1 MKTRYIFTDSSLETI
16 YNSFVVES
24 DEIHETMIS
33 DLQEINEDKSIRKN
47 IIFFNSE
54 FLNSCS
60 LNEYDKTDND
70 KLLKAKFF
78 SSHVDQLLLNPS
90 ELTFFSSSIDNI
102 GIWGESYYLDKLKNK
117 TLNLRKSFFIP
128 DYLLFFEQKNVVA
141 NLGSHYL
148 LRLEDGRGYSGQQQ
162 KINALLESNIQIL
175 NDLDVLDVSSK
186 ELECLQNLEHSLNEF
201 DLSSQVYNF
210 HTNHSSQL
218 NILKTPLNI
227 NRLLY
232 LDVISV
238 GEFRN
243 FAIPLL
249 TTFLLSISINITIES
264 QNKLVSKETKQL
276 FSNLGNQSVRLINPK
291 AQIDQLI
298 SELQILD
305 NKSKFDF
312 KILDFLNNY
321 QLDELE
327 SIEVNLDEQFTTLYL
342 DGLSSEKLMIL
353 INLLNSSGL
362 STEENFAEVQNK
374 LKGSIKVFLYE

>member
-60 LNEYDKTDND
+60 LNEYNKSDND

-90 ELTFFSSSIDNI
+90 ELTFFPSSIDNI
-102 GIWGESYYLDKLKNK
+102 GIWGESCYLDKLKSK
-117 TLNLRKSFFIP
+117 TFNLRKSFFIP

-141 NLGSHYL
+141 NLGSHYS
-148 LRLEDGRGYSGQQQ
+148 LRLEDGRGYSGRQQ

-175 NDLDVLDVSSK
+175 NDLDVLDVSPK
-186 ELECLQNLEHSLNEF
+186 ELECLQNLEHSLNKF

-210 HTNHSSQL
+210 HTNHSSRL

-232 LDVISV
+232 LDVIGV

-249 TTFLLSISINITIES
+249 IALLLSISINVTIES
-264 QNKLVSKETKQL
+264 QNELVSKETKQL

-291 AQIDQLI
+291 AQIDQLV
-298 SELQILD
+298 SELQITD
-305 NKSKFDF
+305 NKSQFDIKF
-312 KILDFLNNY
+312 LDFLYNY
-321 QLDELE
+321 PVDELE

-342 DGLSSEKLMIL
+342 DGLSSEKLIIL

-362 STEENFAEVQNK
+362 STEENFAEAQNK

>member
-24 DEIHETMIS
+24 DQIHQTMIS

-54 FLNSCS
+54 SLNSCS

-90 ELTFFSSSIDNI
+90 ELTFFPSSIDNI

-128 DYLLFFEQKNVVA
+128 DYLLFFEQKNIVA

-162 KINALLESNIQIL
+162 KFNALLESNIQIL
-175 NDLDVLDVSSK
+175 NDLDVLDVSPM

-264 QNKLVSKETKQL
+264 QNKLVSKETKKL

-291 AQIDQLI
+291 VQIDQLI

-305 NKSKFDF
+305 NKSKFNF

-327 SIEVNLDEQFTTLYL
+327 SIEVNLDEQFTTLNL
-342 DGLSSEKLMIL
+342 DGLSSEKLIIL

-362 STEENFAEVQNK
+362 STEENFAEAQNK

>member
-60 LNEYDKTDND
+60 LNEYNKSDND

-90 ELTFFSSSIDNI
+90 ELSFFSSSIDNI
-102 GIWGESYYLDKLKNK
+102 GIWGESCYLDELKNK

-141 NLGSHYL
+141 NLGSHYS
-148 LRLEDGRGYSGQQQ
+148 LRLEDGRGYSGRQQ

-175 NDLDVLDVSSK
+175 NDLDVLDVSPK
-186 ELECLQNLEHSLNEF
+186 ELECLQNLEHSLNKF

-218 NILKTPLNI
+218 NILKTPFNF

-249 TTFLLSISINITIES
+249 TTFLLSISINITVES

-298 SELQILD
+298 NELQILD
-305 NKSKFDF
+305 NKSKFNF

>member
-16 YNSFVVES
+16 YDSFVVEG
-24 DEIHETMIS
+24 DQVHQTMIS
-33 DLQEINEDKSIRKN
+33 DLQEINTDKSIRKN

-60 LNEYDKTDND
+60 LNEFDKSDDD

-90 ELTFFSSSIDNI
+90 ELSFFSSSIDNI
-102 GIWGESYYLDKLKNK
+102 GIWGESCYLDELKNK
-117 TLNLRKSFFIP
+117 ALNLRKSFFIP

-141 NLGSHYL
+141 NLGSHYS
-148 LRLEDGRGYSGQQQ
+148 LRLEDGRGYSGRQQ

-175 NDLDVLDVSSK
+175 NDLDVLDVSPK
-186 ELECLQNLEHSLNEF
+186 ELECLQNLKHSLNKF

-218 NILKTPLNI
+218 NILKTPFNF

-232 LDVISV
+232 LDVIGV

-264 QNKLVSKETKQL
+264 QNKLVSKEIKQL

-291 AQIDQLI
+291 AQIDQLV
-298 SELQILD
+298 SELQITD
-305 NKSKFDF
+305 NKSQFDI
-312 KILDFLNNY
+312 KALDFLYNY
-321 QLDELE
+321 PVDELE

-342 DGLSSEKLMIL
+342 DGLSSEKLLIL
-353 INLLNSSGL
+353 VNLLNSSGL
-362 STEENFAEVQNK
+362 STEENFVEAQNK

>member
-1 MKTRYIFTDSSLETI
+1 MKTRYIFTDSNLETI
-16 YNSFVVES
+16 YDSFVVEG
-24 DEIHETMIS
+24 DQVHQTMIS
-33 DLQEINEDKSIRKN
+33 DLQEINTDKSIRKN

-60 LNEYDKTDND
+60 LNEFDKSDDD

-90 ELTFFSSSIDNI
+90 ELTFFPSSIDNI
-102 GIWGESYYLDKLKNK
+102 GIWGESCYLDKLKSK
-117 TLNLRKSFFIP
+117 TFNLRKSFFIP

-141 NLGSHYL
+141 NLGSHYS
-148 LRLEDGRGYSGQQQ
+148 LRLEDGRGYSGRQQ

-175 NDLDVLDVSSK
+175 NDLDVLDVSPK
-186 ELECLQNLEHSLNEF
+186 ELECLQNLEHSLNKF

-232 LDVISV
+232 LDVIGV

-249 TTFLLSISINITIES
+249 IALLLSISINVTIES
-264 QNKLVSKETKQL
+264 QNELVSKETKQL

-291 AQIDQLI
+291 AQIDQLVN
-298 SELQILD
+298 ELQITD
-305 NKSKFDF
+305 NKSQFDIKF
-312 KILDFLNNY
+312 LDFLYNY
-321 QLDELE
+321 PVDELE

-353 INLLNSSGL
+353 KNLLNSSGL

>member
-16 YNSFVVES
+16 YNSFVVEN

-60 LNEYDKTDND
+60 LNEYDKSDND

-90 ELTFFSSSIDNI
+90 ELTFFPSSIDNI
-102 GIWGESYYLDKLKNK
+102 GIWGESSYLDKLKNK

-128 DYLLFFEQKNVVA
+128 DYLLFFEQKNIVA
-141 NLGSHYL
+141 NLGAHYL

-175 NDLDVLDVSSK
+175 NDLNVLDVSPM

-305 NKSKFDF
+305 NKSKFNF

-362 STEENFAEVQNK
+362 LTEENFAEVQNK

>member
-1 MKTRYIFTDSSLETI
+1 MKTRYIFTDSNLETI

-24 DEIHETMIS
+24 DQIHQTMIS

-60 LNEYDKTDND
+60 LNEYDKSDND

-90 ELTFFSSSIDNI
+90 ELSFFSSSIDNI
-102 GIWGESYYLDKLKNK
+102 GIWGESCYLDELKNK

-141 NLGSHYL
+141 NLGSHYS

-175 NDLDVLDVSSK
+175 NDLDVLDVSPM

-227 NRLLY
+227 NRLLF

-291 AQIDQLI
+291 AQIDQLV
-298 SELQILD
+298 SELQITD
-305 NKSKFDF
+305 TKSKFNF

-353 INLLNSSGL
+353 KNLLNSSGL

>member
-60 LNEYDKTDND
+60 LNEYNKSDND

-90 ELTFFSSSIDNI
+90 ELTFFPSSIDNI
-102 GIWGESYYLDKLKNK
+102 GIWGESCYLDELKNK

-186 ELECLQNLEHSLNEF
+186 ELECLQNLEHSLNKF

-305 NKSKFDF
+305 NKSKFNF

>member
-60 LNEYDKTDND
+60 LNDYNKSDND

-90 ELTFFSSSIDNI
+90 ELSFFSSSIDNI
-102 GIWGESYYLDKLKNK
+102 GIWGESCYLDELKNK

-141 NLGSHYL
+141 NLGSHYS

-162 KINALLESNIQIL
+162 KINVLLESNIQIL
-175 NDLDVLDVSSK
+175 NDLDVLDVSPM

-264 QNKLVSKETKQL
+264 QNKLVSKETKKL

-291 AQIDQLI
+291 VQIDQLV
-298 SELQILD
+298 SELQITD
-305 NKSKFDF
+305 NKSQFDI
-312 KILDFLNNY
+312 KALDFLNNY
-321 QLDELE
+321 QVEELE
-327 SIEVNLDEQFTTLYL
+327 SIEVNLDEQFTTLNL
-342 DGLSSEKLMIL
+342 DGLSSEKLIIL

-362 STEENFAEVQNK
+362 STEENFVETQNK

>member
-1 MKTRYIFTDSSLETI
+1 MKTRYIFTDSNLETI
-16 YNSFVVES
+16 YNSFVVEN
-24 DEIHETMIS
+24 DQIHQTMIS
-33 DLQEINEDKSIRKN
+33 DLQEINEDQSIRKN

-60 LNEYDKTDND
+60 LNEYDKSDND

-90 ELTFFSSSIDNI
+90 ELTFFPSSIDNI

-128 DYLLFFEQKNVVA
+128 DYLLFFEQKNIVA

-175 NDLDVLDVSSK
+175 NDLDVLDVSPM

-353 INLLNSSGL
+353 KNLLNSSGL

>member
-1 MKTRYIFTDSSLETI
+1 MKTRYIFTDSNLETI
-16 YNSFVVES
+16 YDSFVVEG
-24 DEIHETMIS
+24 DQVHQTMIS
-33 DLQEINEDKSIRKN
+33 DLQEINTDKSIRKN

-54 FLNSCS
+54 LLNSCS
-60 LNEYDKTDND
+60 LNEFDKSDDD

-90 ELTFFSSSIDNI
+90 ELTFFPSSIDNI
-102 GIWGESYYLDKLKNK
+102 GIWGESCYLDKLKSK
-117 TLNLRKSFFIP
+117 TFNLRKSFFIP

-148 LRLEDGRGYSGQQQ
+148 LRLKDGRGYSGHQQ

-175 NDLDVLDVSSK
+175 NDLDVLDASPK
-186 ELECLQNLEHSLNEF
+186 QLECLQNLEHSLYKF
-201 DLSSQVYNF
+201 DLSSQVHNF

-232 LDVISV
+232 LDVIGV

-249 TTFLLSISINITIES
+249 IAFLLSISINVTIES
-264 QNKLVSKETKQL
+264 QNELVSKETKQL

-291 AQIDQLI
+291 AQIDQLV
-298 SELQILD
+298 SELQITD
-305 NKSKFDF
+305 NKSQFDIKF
-312 KILDFLNNY
+312 LDFLYNY
-321 QLDELE
+321 PVDELE

-342 DGLSSEKLMIL
+342 DGLSSEKLLIL
-353 INLLNSSGL
+353 VNLLNSSGL
-362 STEENFAEVQNK
+362 STEENFVEAQNK

>member
-1 MKTRYIFTDSSLETI
+1 MKTRYIFTDSSLEII

-60 LNEYDKTDND
+60 LNEYDKSDND

-78 SSHVDQLLLNPS
+78 SSHIDQLLLNPS
-90 ELTFFSSSIDNI
+90 ELSFFPSSIDNI
-102 GIWGESYYLDKLKNK
+102 GIWGESCYLDELKNK
-117 TLNLRKSFFIP
+117 ALNLRKSFFIP

-141 NLGSHYL
+141 NLGSHYS
-148 LRLEDGRGYSGQQQ
+148 LRLEDGRGYSGHQQ

-175 NDLDVLDVSSK
+175 NDLDVLDVSPK
-186 ELECLQNLEHSLNEF
+186 ELECLQNLDHSLNKF

-232 LDVISV
+232 LDVIDLS
-238 GEFRN
+238 EFRN
-243 FAIPLL
+243 FAILLL

-264 QNKLVSKETKQL
+264 QTKLVSKETKQL

-291 AQIDQLI
+291 AQIDQLV
-298 SELQILD
+298 SELQITE
-305 NKSKFDF
+305 NKSKFDI

-321 QLDELE
+321 QVDELE

-342 DGLSSEKLMIL
+342 DGISSEKLIIL

-362 STEENFAEVQNK
+362 STEENFEEVQNK

>member
-1 MKTRYIFTDSSLETI
+1 MKTRYIFTDSNLETI
-16 YNSFVVES
+16 YDSFVVEG
-24 DEIHETMIS
+24 DQVHQTMIS
-33 DLQEINEDKSIRKN
+33 DLQEINTDKSIRKN

-60 LNEYDKTDND
+60 LNEFDKSDDD

-90 ELTFFSSSIDNI
+90 ELTFFPSSIDNI
-102 GIWGESYYLDKLKNK
+102 GIWGESCYLDKLKSK
-117 TLNLRKSFFIP
+117 TFNLRKSFFIP

-141 NLGSHYL
+141 NLGSHYS
-148 LRLEDGRGYSGQQQ
+148 LRLEDGRGYSGRQQ

-175 NDLDVLDVSSK
+175 NDLDVLDVSPK
-186 ELECLQNLEHSLNEF
+186 ELECLQNLEHSLNKF

-232 LDVISV
+232 LDVIGV

-291 AQIDQLI
+291 AQIDQLV
-298 SELQILD
+298 SELQITD
-305 NKSKFDF
+305 NKSQFDIKF
-312 KILDFLNNY
+312 LDFLYNY
-321 QLDELE
+321 PVDELE

-342 DGLSSEKLMIL
+342 DGLSSEKLIIL

-362 STEENFAEVQNK
+362 STEENFAEAQNK

>member
-60 LNEYDKTDND
+60 LNEYNKSDND

-90 ELTFFSSSIDNI
+90 ELSFFSSSIDNI
-102 GIWGESYYLDKLKNK
+102 GIWGESCYLDELKNK

>member
-1 MKTRYIFTDSSLETI
+1 MKTRYIFTDSNLETI
-16 YNSFVVES
+16 YDSFVVEG
-24 DEIHETMIS
+24 DQVHQTMIS
-33 DLQEINEDKSIRKN
+33 DLQEINTDKSIRKN

-60 LNEYDKTDND
+60 LNEFDKSDDD

-90 ELTFFSSSIDNI
+90 ELTFFPSSIDNI
-102 GIWGESYYLDKLKNK
+102 GIWGESCYLDKLKSK
-117 TLNLRKSFFIP
+117 TFNLRKSFFIP

-141 NLGSHYL
+141 NLGSHYS
-148 LRLEDGRGYSGQQQ
+148 LRLEDGRGYSGRQQ

-175 NDLDVLDVSSK
+175 NDLDVLDVSPK
-186 ELECLQNLEHSLNEF
+186 ELECLQNLEHSLNKF

-232 LDVISV
+232 LDVIGV

-249 TTFLLSISINITIES
+249 IALFLSISINVTIES
-264 QNKLVSKETKQL
+264 QNELVSKETKQL

-291 AQIDQLI
+291 AQIDQLV
-298 SELQILD
+298 SELQITD

-312 KILDFLNNY
+312 EILDFLNNY

-342 DGLSSEKLMIL
+342 DGLSSEKLLIL
-353 INLLNSSGL
+353 VNLLNSSGL
-362 STEENFAEVQNK
+362 STEENFVEAQNK

>member
-1 MKTRYIFTDSSLETI
+1 MKTRYIFTDSNLETI
-16 YNSFVVES
+16 YDSFVVEG
-24 DEIHETMIS
+24 DQVHQTMIS
-33 DLQEINEDKSIRKN
+33 DLQEINTDKSIRKN

-60 LNEYDKTDND
+60 LNEFDKSDDD

-90 ELTFFSSSIDNI
+90 ELTFFPSSIDNI
-102 GIWGESYYLDKLKNK
+102 GIWGESSYLDELKNK

-141 NLGSHYL
+141 NLGSHYS
-148 LRLEDGRGYSGQQQ
+148 LRLEDGRGYSGRQQ

-175 NDLDVLDVSSK
+175 NDLDVLDVSPK
-186 ELECLQNLEHSLNEF
+186 ELECLQNLEHSLNKF

-232 LDVISV
+232 LDVIGV

-249 TTFLLSISINITIES
+249 IALFLSISINVTIES
-264 QNKLVSKETKQL
+264 QNELVSKETKQL

-291 AQIDQLI
+291 AQIDQLV
-298 SELQILD
+298 SELQITD
-305 NKSKFDF
+305 NKSQFDIKF
-312 KILDFLNNY
+312 LDFLYNY
-321 QLDELE
+321 PVDELE

-342 DGLSSEKLMIL
+342 DGLSSEKLIIL

-362 STEENFAEVQNK
+362 STEENFAEAQNK

>member
-1 MKTRYIFTDSSLETI
+1 MKTRYIFTDSNLETI
-16 YNSFVVES
+16 YDSFVVEG
-24 DEIHETMIS
+24 DQVHQTMIS
-33 DLQEINEDKSIRKN
+33 DLQEINTDKSIRKN

-54 FLNSCS
+54 LLNSCS
-60 LNEYDKTDND
+60 LNEFDKSDDD

-90 ELTFFSSSIDNI
+90 ELTFFPSSIDNI
-102 GIWGESYYLDKLKNK
+102 GIWGESCYLDKLKSK
-117 TLNLRKSFFIP
+117 TFNLRKSFFIP

-148 LRLEDGRGYSGQQQ
+148 LRLKDGRGYSGHQQ

-175 NDLDVLDVSSK
+175 NDLDVLDASPK
-186 ELECLQNLEHSLNEF
+186 QLECLQNLEHSLYKF
-201 DLSSQVYNF
+201 DLSSQVHNF

-232 LDVISV
+232 LDVIGV

-249 TTFLLSISINITIES
+249 IAFLLSISINVTIES
-264 QNKLVSKETKQL
+264 QNELVSKETKQL

-291 AQIDQLI
+291 VQIDQLV
-298 SELQILD
+298 SELQITD
-305 NKSKFDF
+305 NKSQFDIKF
-312 KILDFLNNY
+312 LDFLNNY
-321 QLDELE
+321 PIDELE

-342 DGLSSEKLMIL
+342 DGLSSEKLLIL

-362 STEENFAEVQNK
+362 STEENFVEAQNK

>member
-1 MKTRYIFTDSSLETI
+1 MKTRYIFTDSNLETI
-16 YNSFVVES
+16 YDSFVVEG
-24 DEIHETMIS
+24 DQVHQTMIS
-33 DLQEINEDKSIRKN
+33 DLQEINTDKSIRKN

-60 LNEYDKTDND
+60 LNEFDKSDDD

-90 ELTFFSSSIDNI
+90 ELTFFPSSIDNI
-102 GIWGESYYLDKLKNK
+102 GIWGESCYLDKLKSK
-117 TLNLRKSFFIP
+117 TFNLRKSFFIP

-141 NLGSHYL
+141 NLGSHYS
-148 LRLEDGRGYSGQQQ
+148 LRLEDGRGYSGRQQ

-175 NDLDVLDVSSK
+175 NDLDVLDVSPK
-186 ELECLQNLEHSLNEF
+186 ELECLQNLEHSLNKF

-232 LDVISV
+232 LDVIGV

-249 TTFLLSISINITIES
+249 IALFLSISINVTIES
-264 QNKLVSKETKQL
+264 QNELVSKETKQL

-291 AQIDQLI
+291 AQIDQLV
-298 SELQILD
+298 SELQITD
-305 NKSKFDF
+305 NKSQFDIKF
-312 KILDFLNNY
+312 LDFLYNY
-321 QLDELE
+321 PVDELE

-342 DGLSSEKLMIL
+342 DGLSSEKLIIL

-362 STEENFAEVQNK
+362 STEENFAEAQNK

>member
-60 LNEYDKTDND
+60 LNEYNKSDND

-90 ELTFFSSSIDNI
+90 ELSFFSSSIDNI
-102 GIWGESYYLDKLKNK
+102 GIWGESCYLDELKNK

-141 NLGSHYL
+141 NLGSHYS
-148 LRLEDGRGYSGQQQ
+148 LRLEDGRGYSGRQQ

>member
-60 LNEYDKTDND
+60 LNEYNKSDND

-90 ELTFFSSSIDNI
+90 ELSFFSSSIDNI
-102 GIWGESYYLDKLKNK
+102 GIWGESCYLDELKNK

-175 NDLDVLDVSSK
+175 NDLDVLDVSPM

-227 NRLLY
+227 NRLLF

-305 NKSKFDF
+305 NKSKFNF

>member
-60 LNEYDKTDND
+60 LNEYNKSDND

-90 ELTFFSSSIDNI
+90 ELSFFSSSIDNI
-102 GIWGESYYLDKLKNK
+102 GIWGESCYLDELKNK

-141 NLGSHYL
+141 NLGSHYS
-148 LRLEDGRGYSGQQQ
+148 LRLEDGRGYSGRQQ

-175 NDLDVLDVSSK
+175 NDLDALDVSSK

-298 SELQILD
+298 SELQISD
-305 NKSKFDF
+305 NKSQFDI

-321 QLDELE
+321 QVDELE

>member
-1 MKTRYIFTDSSLETI
+1 M
-16 YNSFVVES
+16 
-24 DEIHETMIS
+24 
-33 DLQEINEDKSIRKN
+33 NEFDKS
-47 IIFFNSE
+47 
-54 FLNSCS
+54 
-60 LNEYDKTDND
+60 DDD

-90 ELTFFSSSIDNI
+90 ELTFFPSSIDNI
-102 GIWGESYYLDKLKNK
+102 GIWGESCYLDKLKSK
-117 TLNLRKSFFIP
+117 TFNLRKSFFIP

-148 LRLEDGRGYSGQQQ
+148 LRLEDGRGYSGHQQ
-162 KINALLESNIQIL
+162 KINTLLESNIQIL
-175 NDLDVLDVSSK
+175 NDLDVLDVSPK
-186 ELECLQNLEHSLNEF
+186 ELECLQNLEHSLNKF

-232 LDVISV
+232 LDVIGV

-249 TTFLLSISINITIES
+249 IALFLSISINVAIES
-264 QNKLVSKETKQL
+264 QNELVSKETKQL

-291 AQIDQLI
+291 AQIDQLVN
-298 SELQILD
+298 ELQITD
-305 NKSKFDF
+305 NKSQFDIKF
-312 KILDFLNNY
+312 LDFLYNY
-321 QLDELE
+321 PVDELE

-342 DGLSSEKLMIL
+342 DGLSSEKLIIL

-362 STEENFAEVQNK
+362 STEENFVEAQNK

>member
-1 MKTRYIFTDSSLETI
+1 MKTRYIFTDSNLETI
-16 YNSFVVES
+16 YDSFVVEG
-24 DEIHETMIS
+24 DQVHQTMIS
-33 DLQEINEDKSIRKN
+33 DLQEINTDKSIRKN

-54 FLNSCS
+54 LLNSCS
-60 LNEYDKTDND
+60 LNEFDKSDDD

-90 ELTFFSSSIDNI
+90 ELTFFPSSIDNI
-102 GIWGESYYLDKLKNK
+102 GIWGESCYLDKLKSK
-117 TLNLRKSFFIP
+117 TFNLRKSFFIP

-148 LRLEDGRGYSGQQQ
+148 LRLKDGRGYSGHQQ

-175 NDLDVLDVSSK
+175 NDLDVLDASPK
-186 ELECLQNLEHSLNEF
+186 QLECLQNLEHSLYKF
-201 DLSSQVYNF
+201 DLSSQVHNF

-232 LDVISV
+232 LDVIGV

-249 TTFLLSISINITIES
+249 IAFLLSISINVTIES
-264 QNKLVSKETKQL
+264 QNELVSKETKQL

-291 AQIDQLI
+291 AQIDQLV
-298 SELQILD
+298 SELQITD
-305 NKSKFDF
+305 NKSQFDIKF
-312 KILDFLNNY
+312 LDFLYNY
-321 QLDELE
+321 PVDELE

-342 DGLSSEKLMIL
+342 DGLSSEKLLIL

-362 STEENFAEVQNK
+362 STEENFVEAQNK

>member
-1 MKTRYIFTDSSLETI
+1 MKTRYIFTDSNLETI

-24 DEIHETMIS
+24 DQIHQTMIS

-60 LNEYDKTDND
+60 LNEYDKSDND

-90 ELTFFSSSIDNI
+90 ELSFFSSSIDNI
-102 GIWGESYYLDKLKNK
+102 GIWGESSYLDELKNK

-141 NLGSHYL
+141 NLGSHYS

-175 NDLDVLDVSSK
+175 NDLDVLDVSPK
-186 ELECLQNLEHSLNEF
+186 ELECLQNLEHSLNNF

-276 FSNLGNQSVRLINPK
+276 FLNLGNQSVRLINPK
-291 AQIDQLI
+291 VQIDQLV
-298 SELQILD
+298 SELQITD
-305 NKSKFDF
+305 NKSQFDI
-312 KILDFLNNY
+312 KALDFLNNY
-321 QLDELE
+321 QVEELE
-327 SIEVNLDEQFTTLYL
+327 SIEVNLDEQFTTLNL
-342 DGLSSEKLMIL
+342 DGLSSEKLIIL
-353 INLLNSSGL
+353 INLLTSSGL
-362 STEENFAEVQNK
+362 STEENFVETQNK

>member
-16 YNSFVVES
+16 YDSFVVEG
-24 DEIHETMIS
+24 DQVHQTMIS
-33 DLQEINEDKSIRKN
+33 DLQEINTDKSIRKN

-60 LNEYDKTDND
+60 LNEFDKSDDD

-90 ELTFFSSSIDNI
+90 ELTFFPSSIDNI
-102 GIWGESYYLDKLKNK
+102 GIWGESCYLDKLKSK
-117 TLNLRKSFFIP
+117 TFNLRKSFFIP

-148 LRLEDGRGYSGQQQ
+148 LRLEDGRGYSGHQQ

-175 NDLDVLDVSSK
+175 NDLDVLDASPK
-186 ELECLQNLEHSLNEF
+186 QLECLQNLEHSLYKF
-201 DLSSQVYNF
+201 DLSSQVHNF
-210 HTNHSSQL
+210 HINHSSQL

-232 LDVISV
+232 LDVIGV

-249 TTFLLSISINITIES
+249 IALLLSISINVTIES
-264 QNKLVSKETKQL
+264 QNELVSKETKQL

-291 AQIDQLI
+291 AQIDQLV
-298 SELQILD
+298 SELQITD
-305 NKSKFDF
+305 NKSQFDI
-312 KILDFLNNY
+312 KALDFLYNY
-321 QLDELE
+321 PVDELE
-327 SIEVNLDEQFTTLYL
+327 S
-342 DGLSSEKLMIL
+342 LSL
-353 INLLNSSGL
+353 IH
-362 STEENFAEVQNK
+362 
-374 LKGSIKVFLYE
+374 I

>member
-16 YNSFVVES
+16 YDSFVVEG
-24 DEIHETMIS
+24 DQVHQTMIS
-33 DLQEINEDKSIRKN
+33 DLQEINTDKSIRKN

-60 LNEYDKTDND
+60 LNEFDKSDDD

-90 ELTFFSSSIDNI
+90 ELTFFPSSIDNI
-102 GIWGESYYLDKLKNK
+102 GIWGESCYLDKLKSK
-117 TLNLRKSFFIP
+117 TFNLRKSFFIP

-141 NLGSHYL
+141 NLGSHYS
-148 LRLEDGRGYSGQQQ
+148 LRLEDGRGYSGHQQ

-175 NDLDVLDVSSK
+175 NDLDVLDASPK
-186 ELECLQNLEHSLNEF
+186 QLECLQNLEHSLYKF
-201 DLSSQVYNF
+201 DLSSQVHNF

-232 LDVISV
+232 LDVIGV

-249 TTFLLSISINITIES
+249 IALLLSISINVTIES
-264 QNKLVSKETKQL
+264 QNELVSKETKQL

-291 AQIDQLI
+291 AQIDQLV
-298 SELQILD
+298 SELQITD
-305 NKSKFDF
+305 NKSQFDI
-312 KILDFLNNY
+312 KALDFLYNY
-321 QLDELE
+321 PVDELE

-342 DGLSSEKLMIL
+342 DGLSSEKLLIL
-353 INLLNSSGL
+353 VNLLNSSGL
-362 STEENFAEVQNK
+362 STEENFVEAQNK

>member
-60 LNEYDKTDND
+60 LNEYDKSDNN

-78 SSHVDQLLLNPS
+78 SSHGDQLLLNPS
-90 ELTFFSSSIDNI
+90 ELSFFSSSIDNI
-102 GIWGESYYLDKLKNK
+102 GIWGESCYLDELKNK
-117 TLNLRKSFFIP
+117 ALNLRKSFFIP

-141 NLGSHYL
+141 NLGSHYS
-148 LRLEDGRGYSGQQQ
+148 LRLEDGRGYSGRQQ

-175 NDLDVLDVSSK
+175 NDLDVLDVSPK
-186 ELECLQNLEHSLNEF
+186 ELECLQNLEHSLNKF

-232 LDVISV
+232 LDVIGV

-249 TTFLLSISINITIES
+249 IALLLSISINVTIES
-264 QNKLVSKETKQL
+264 QNELVSKETKQL

-291 AQIDQLI
+291 AQIDQLVN
-298 SELQILD
+298 ELQITD
-305 NKSKFDF
+305 NKSQFDIKF
-312 KILDFLNNY
+312 LDFLYNY
-321 QLDELE
+321 PVDELE

-353 INLLNSSGL
+353 KNLLNSSGL

>member
-60 LNEYDKTDND
+60 LNEYNKSDND

-90 ELTFFSSSIDNI
+90 ELTFFPSSIDNI
-102 GIWGESYYLDKLKNK
+102 GIWGESCYLDKLKSK
-117 TLNLRKSFFIP
+117 TFNLRKSFFIP

-141 NLGSHYL
+141 NLGSHYS
-148 LRLEDGRGYSGQQQ
+148 LRLEDGRGYSGRQQ

-175 NDLDVLDVSSK
+175 NDLDVLDVSPK
-186 ELECLQNLEHSLNEF
+186 ELECLQNLEHSLNKF

-218 NILKTPLNI
+218 NILKTPFNF

-264 QNKLVSKETKQL
+264 QNKLVSKEIKQL

-291 AQIDQLI
+291 AQIDQLV
-298 SELQILD
+298 SELQITD

-312 KILDFLNNY
+312 EILDFLNNY

-342 DGLSSEKLMIL
+342 DGLSSEKLLIL
-353 INLLNSSGL
+353 VNLLNSSGL
-362 STEENFAEVQNK
+362 STEENFVEAQNK

>member
-60 LNEYDKTDND
+60 LNEYDKSDND

-90 ELTFFSSSIDNI
+90 ELSFFSSSIDNI
-102 GIWGESYYLDKLKNK
+102 GIWGESCYLDELKNK

>member
-60 LNEYDKTDND
+60 LNEYNKSDND

-90 ELTFFSSSIDNI
+90 ELSFFSSSIDNI
-102 GIWGESYYLDKLKNK
+102 GIWGESCYLDELKNK

-141 NLGSHYL
+141 NLGSHYS
-148 LRLEDGRGYSGQQQ
+148 LRLEDGRGYSGRQQ

-175 NDLDVLDVSSK
+175 NDLDVLDVSPK
-186 ELECLQNLEHSLNEF
+186 ELECLQNLEHSLNKF

-210 HTNHSSQL
+210 HTC
-218 NILKTPLNI
+218 
-227 NRLLY
+227 LLY
-232 LDVISV
+232 TSD
-238 GEFRN
+238 
-243 FAIPLL
+243 A
-249 TTFLLSISINITIES
+249 
-264 QNKLVSKETKQL
+264 
-276 FSNLGNQSVRLINPK
+276 
-291 AQIDQLI
+291 A
-298 SELQILD
+298 
-305 NKSKFDF
+305 
-312 KILDFLNNY
+312 
-321 QLDELE
+321 DE
-327 SIEVNLDEQFTTLYL
+327 
-342 DGLSSEKLMIL
+342 
-353 INLLNSSGL
+353 
-362 STEENFAEVQNK
+362 
-374 LKGSIKVFLYE
+374 

>member
-16 YNSFVVES
+16 YNSFVVEN

-60 LNEYDKTDND
+60 LNEYDKSDND

-90 ELTFFSSSIDNI
+90 ELTFFPSSIDNI
-102 GIWGESYYLDKLKNK
+102 GIWGESSYLDKLKNK

-128 DYLLFFEQKNVVA
+128 DYLLFFEQKNIVA
-141 NLGSHYL
+141 NLGAHYL

-175 NDLDVLDVSSK
+175 NDLNVLDVSPM
-186 ELECLQNLEHSLNEF
+186 ELECLQNLEHSLNDF

-305 NKSKFDF
+305 NKSKFNF

-342 DGLSSEKLMIL
+342 DGISSEKLMIL

-362 STEENFAEVQNK
+362 LTQENFAEVHNK